1 MSRIT
6 DVVSWKLNSDTDCIE
21 LTVVLPDKS
30 TAVVEVPETKFA
42 DMIDSIPAL
51 EEEKKLKKLYDTLF
65 DIRIKRL
72 LGVSDLAVECETM
85 NKKHEDLQLRFQ
97 KCTDKTTLF
106 ALTAESKDISSQKV
120 IIDTKRHLIGLLIR
134 EEGKIRADIAK
145 LQANRDLR

>member
-51 EEEKKLKKLYDTLF
+51 D